1 MKSFTRSNLIVGAAL
16 VLLTLCLLPVSASA
30 CDHSD
35 GPKFSYCYPSIGL
48 VSGQSLRVNL
58 ANLSRLEGREQNPVD
73 IFAQV
78 RLYDAQGRVVA
89 ESAEMI
95 IPFKQ
100 FRSFNFNRAALPF
113 PGEPGTGRLQLL
125 VEVEMRTSDPF
136 TFARD
141 TGASGLFPASLELV
155 DSNGSTVVLLPAI
168 QRIRFHQ

>member
-89 ESAEMI
+89 ESTEVG

-100 FRSFNFNRAALPF
+100 FRSFNFNRSALPF
-113 PGEPGTGRLQLL
+113 PGEPGTGRLHVLDPLGAQ
-125 VEVEMRTSDPF
+125 ESDMFYDELSFNYPPHQGVWV
-136 TFARD
+136 D
-141 TGASGLFPASLELV
+141 TYYTKPSVRACAGA
-155 DSNGSTVVLLPAI
+155 
-168 QRIRFHQ
+168 